1 MNVVVNGVGRSTWKV
16 IVLVVLPVI
25 PLPLASVVLK
35 YEISC
40 SSSHPSLV
48 TVIVMGGGMIKIV
61 RIVEVVV
68 PVIGLPSAFV
78 VL

>member
-1 MNVVVNGVGRSTWKV
+1 MYGVGTSTRNLKVLV
-16 IVLVVLPVI
+16 IVPVM
-25 PLPLASVVLK
+25 PFPLASVVLK